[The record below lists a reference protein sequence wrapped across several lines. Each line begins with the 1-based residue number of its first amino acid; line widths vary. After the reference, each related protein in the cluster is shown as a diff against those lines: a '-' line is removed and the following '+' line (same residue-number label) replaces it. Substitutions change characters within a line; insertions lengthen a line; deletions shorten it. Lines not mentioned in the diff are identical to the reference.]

1 MEGEDGKIYKEMKR
15 EYKKLCS
22 KKKEEENER
31 WMKRAREARTEGQ
44 VWEVVRRVKRKGGD
58 GLGEGIEMGEW
69 NGHFRELL
77 ERRVIMG
84 TGEGLREDGEEWLGR
99 VEIKK
104 TLGKI
109 GVIRCQN

>member
-1 MEGEDGKIYKEMKR
+1 MYEKGTGGQNGGAGVGS
-15 EYKKLCS
+15 C
-22 KKKEEENER
+22 EE
-31 WMKRAREARTEGQ
+31 
-44 VWEVVRRVKRKGGD
+44 VKRKGGD